1 MLTLRMMS
9 QRKAWAS
16 TSVLLMILMKSFRV
30 HTLTCNVTDYEIGN
44 KCCPMCPAGSRVK
57 MDCTDVRRTSCLA
70 CYDGTYMDQP
80 NRKRICSPCSNC
92 DSGAGLKVK
101 QVCKPSAD
109 TVCEPME
116 GFFCTD
122 PKPGGCG
129 VAQKHRSCEPG
140 QYISKI
146 GTASTDTECSD
157 CISGTFSNGTMLFCQ
172 PHTLCEKENLTPIKA
187 GTASTDAECGE
198 KSSNTTAIVIGVVVF
213 FLVAAIIGGGVVV
226 LKKIMPDIFF
236 NRQKPQRDEPEGVE
250 HKCYRGVPEQETI
263 T

>member
-1 MLTLRMMS
+1 MNS
-9 QRKAWAS
+9 FK
-16 TSVLLMILMKSFRV
+16 VLALSCAL
-30 HTLTCNVTDYEIGN
+30 NEYEIGN
-44 KCCPMCPAGSRVK
+44 QCCPMCHAGSRVK
-57 MDCTDVRRTSCLA
+57 TDCTDVRSTSCLP
-70 CYDGTYMDQP
+70 CGDGTYMDQP
-80 NRKRICSPCSNC
+80 NGLKRCNPCTTC

-122 PKPGGCG
+122 PKSGSCG
-129 VAQKHRSCEPG
+129 VAQEHRSCEPG

-172 PHTLCEKENLTPIKA
+172 PHTQCEKENLPPIKA

-198 KSSNTTAIVIGVVVF
+198 KSSNTTAIVIGIVVP
-213 FLVAAIIGGGVVV
+213 FLVAAAIIAGIVVV
-226 LKKIMPDIFF
+226 LRKIMPDICT
-236 NRQKPQRDEPEGVE
+236 NRQKPQSVRM
-250 HKCYRGVPEQETI
+250 KQNEQEQNTTVI
-263 T
+263 